1 MTNRKNDRTESIFTE
16 MNYISTLVNTDSL
29 RTAEPFK
36 NLFPIREDTL
46 DKIAESMKRYGFDRA
61 HPIAVWSGHNLTVVD
76 GHTRLLAAIKLGFPQ
91 VPVVLKKFANED
103 EALKYA
109 IGSQRNRR
117 NLTDAEL
124 MKCISALDQRR
135 KAGRPRKGE
144 AISGKSAE
152 QTATLLGTSRGTV
165 EKIRSI
171 IDHAPEEIKNAIRS
185 GNLTINKAYVIT
197 MEKRKI
203 GKYRDEDERRAALAE
218 ELQKGLIKIVRDII
232 VELKKKY
239 PGILLTGEQAAEVFK
254 VACAT
259 IKTELDKL
267 TMEGND

>member
-76 GHTRLLAAIKLGFPQ
+76 GHTRLLAATNLGIE
-91 VPVVLKKFANED
+91 VIPVVLREFAD
-103 EALKYA
+103 ENAALEYA

-124 MKCISALDQRR
+124 MKCISALDQR
-135 KAGRPRKGE
+135 KKKGPKKDRPL
-144 AISGKSAE
+144 GKSADR
-152 QTATLLGTSRGTV
+152 TAMLLGTSRVKV
-165 EKIRSI
+165 ERIRSI
-171 IDHAPEEIKNAIRS
+171 LDHAPEEIKEAIRS

-197 MEKRKI
+197 MGKRKVS
-203 GKYRDEDERRAALAE
+203 KCRDEDELRAAMAD
-218 ELQKGLIKIVRDII
+218 ELQKGLIKVVRDII